1 MNYTLYDN
9 SAALIAASEARHAG
23 GSHALSDAHAEMRR
37 REVAY
42 SAERAA
48 YKADSNPINGER
60 LEVAHR
66 LLILGRR
73 AVVALGG
80 EA

>member
-1 MNYTLYDN
+1 MNYTLLDN
-9 SAALIAASEARHAG
+9 
-23 GSHALSDAHAEMRR
+23 
-37 REVAY
+37 

-80 EA
+80 EV

>member
-1 MNYTLYDN
+1 MDFIDN

-23 GSHALSDAHAEMRR
+23 GSYALSNAEAELRR
-37 REVAY
+37 RETAY
-42 SAERAA
+42 AAERAA

-60 LEVAHR
+60 LDVAHR

-73 AVVALGG
+73 TVAALGG
-80 EA
+80 EV